1 MAWLSGGAQRH
12 PLSQLSLGGGG
23 GDGADYRIVDR
34 PALHPDAAHAA
45 GKGTA
50 DPRRRTAEPSREKG
64 HADDGRADDPDRA
77 DDLGAALDGLVE
89 PLRLGLPV
97 RDRRDRKARL
107 YGRSRQGY
115 QGQPSRDS
123 WAGAPAARK
132 SVVVG

>member
-77 DDLGAALDGLVE
+77 DDLGAALDGQQAGLGRWYFGGLGVAVLLVVYE
-89 PLRLGLPV
+89 FVIARH
-97 RDRRDRKARL
+97 RDPADRQRTK
-107 YGRSRQGY
+107 SNTRQ
-115 QGQPSRDS
+115 
-123 WAGAPAARK
+123 
-132 SVVVG
+132 